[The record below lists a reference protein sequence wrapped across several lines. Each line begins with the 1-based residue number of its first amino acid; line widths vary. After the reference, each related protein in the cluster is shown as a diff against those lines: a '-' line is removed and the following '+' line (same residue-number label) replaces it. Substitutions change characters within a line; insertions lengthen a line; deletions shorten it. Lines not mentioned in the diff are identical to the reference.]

1 MKFSDAFGAINIR
14 PLRGHDGFPHIKRR
28 SRGRIGILP
37 LLPTQQSAIQDLLN
51 QTIGFDRSAFAAGLQ
66 GKPGNQKTES
76 CCAAI
81 HGEGL
86 LEHPIKNSNQ
96 ASLILTSRI
105 DYEDES

>member
-1 MKFSDAFGAINIR
+1 M
-14 PLRGHDGFPHIKRR
+14 
-28 SRGRIGILP
+28 
-37 LLPTQQSAIQDLLN
+37 
-51 QTIGFDRSAFAAGLQ
+51 IGFDRSAFAAGLQ
-66 GKPGNQKTES
+66 SKPSNQKTES